1 MKKNQVVVEI
11 DGMQVP
17 VAIENRRSRNMYLR
31 VKSSGDVFLT
41 CPSYV
46 SRADALHFLTEKED
60 WLAMALN
67 RMKEKNMMLRS
78 GACDGKAVIF
88 GKELPAV
95 FLPDGHSRVKIEE
108 DRVVYFLKERNPEE
122 EFKLFYREAS
132 EVLLQMIQTER
143 QKWDRLI
150 CLANGFPVPEIRIRY
165 MTSRWGSC
173 TPLRNRISISSRLIH
188 FPRECLSYVLLH
200 EYAHLLVQ
208 NHSRDFYAVVERF
221 MPDYRTYRSML
232 K

>member
-1 MKKNQVVVEI
+1 MKKNQVVLEI
-11 DGMQVP
+11 AGMQIP
-17 VAIENRRSRNMYLR
+17 VAIENRHNRNMYLR

-46 SRADALHFLTEKED
+46 SRSEAMRFLSEKED

-67 RMKEKNMMLRS
+67 HMKEKNMMLRY
-78 GACDGKAVIF
+78 GGDDGKAVIF
-88 GKELPAV
+88 GRELPAIYV
-95 FLPDGHSRVKIEE
+95 SDYCQRVELE
-108 DRVVYFLKERNPEE
+108 NDRVVYYLRERNAEE
-122 EFKLFYREAS
+122 EFRLFYKEAA
-132 EVLLQMIQTER
+132 EILLELIQTER

-150 CLANGFPVPEIRIRY
+150 CIENSLPFPEIRVRY

-173 TPLRNRISISSRLIH
+173 TPIKNKISISSRLIH
-188 FPRECLSYVLLH
+188 FPRACLSYVLLH

-208 NHSRDFYAVVERF
+208 NHSRDFYAVVERY
-221 MPDYRTYRSML
+221 MPDYRDYRSML